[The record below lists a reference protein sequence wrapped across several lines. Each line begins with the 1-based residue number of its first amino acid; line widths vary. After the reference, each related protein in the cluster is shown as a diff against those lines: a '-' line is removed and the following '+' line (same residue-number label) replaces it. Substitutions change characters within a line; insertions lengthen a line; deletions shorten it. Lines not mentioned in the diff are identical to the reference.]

1 MLIVLIAIGII
12 GIITGIIMLKKMYDE
27 VYGGA
32 TILICALILV
42 SSIIASLVLT
52 TELVEGRCIPEKVEM
67 YEEENAK
74 IEADVAIAIETYMT
88 HEGQTMDN
96 ASKRIEPGS
105 SLTIIAAYPELRS
118 SELVAESIRIHNEN
132 NQKIKSLRDDLIDLR
147 AIRWWLYF
155 GE

>member
-1 MLIVLIAIGII
+1 MLIVLAVIGII
-12 GIITGIIMLKKMYDE
+12 GIIVGIIMYNKMFDE
-27 VYGGA
+27 TYSGV
-32 TILICALILV
+32 TILV
-42 SSIIASLVLT
+42 SALVLASCVIASLVLT
-52 TELVEGRCIPEKVEM
+52 TELIEGRCLPEKIEM

-74 IEADVAIAIETYMT
+74 IESDVAIAIEAYMT

-118 SELVAESIRIHNEN
+118 SDLVAESIRIHNEN
-132 NQKIKSLRDDLIDLR
+132 NQKIKSLKDDLINLK

>member
-1 MLIVLIAIGII
+1 MLIVLAVIGII
-12 GIITGIIMLKKMYDE
+12 GIIVGIIMYNKMFDE
-27 VYGGA
+27 TYCGV
-32 TILICALILV
+32 TILV
-42 SSIIASLVLT
+42 SALVLASCVIASLVLT
-52 TELVEGRCIPEKVEM
+52 TELIEGRCLPEKIEM

-74 IEADVAIAIETYMT
+74 IESDVAIAIEAYMT

-118 SELVAESIRIHNEN
+118 SDLVAESIRIHNEN
-132 NQKIKSLRDDLIDLR
+132 NQKIKSLKDDLINLK

>member
-1 MLIVLIAIGII
+1 MLIVLATIGII
-12 GIITGIIMLKKMYDE
+12 GIIAGIVMYNKIYDE
-27 VYGGA
+27 VYGYA
-32 TILICALILV
+32 TILICALMLV
-42 SSIIASLVLT
+42 SFIIASFVLT
-52 TELVEGRCIPEKVEM
+52 TELVKGNCIPEKVEM

-74 IEADVAIAIETYMT
+74 IESDIAIAIEAYME

-118 SELVAESIRIHNEN
+118 SELVAESIRIHNDN
-132 NQKIKSLRDDLIDLR
+132 NQKIKSLKDDLISLK

-155 GE
+155 GK

>member
-1 MLIVLIAIGII
+1 MLIVFIAIGII
-12 GIITGIIMLKKMYDE
+12 GIITGIIMFNKMYDE
-27 VYGGA
+27 TYGGV
-32 TILICALILV
+32 TILISALVLF
-42 SSIIASLVLT
+42 SCIIASLVLT
-52 TELVEGRCIPEKVEM
+52 TELVEGKYIPEKIEM

-74 IEADVAIAIETYMT
+74 IESDVAIAIETYMT

-132 NQKIKSLRDDLIDLR
+132 NQKIKSLRDDLIGLK

-155 GE
+155 GK

>member
-1 MLIVLIAIGII
+1 MLIVLATIGII
-12 GIITGIIMLKKMYDE
+12 GIIAGIIMYNKMYDE
-27 VYGGA
+27 VYGYA
-32 TILICALILV
+32 TILICSLMLV
-42 SSIIASLVLT
+42 SFIIASLVLT
-52 TELVEGRCIPEKVEM
+52 TELVEGNCIPEKVEM

-74 IEADVAIAIETYMT
+74 IESDIAIAIEAYME

-96 ASKRIEPGS
+96 ASKRIESGS

-132 NQKIKSLRDDLIDLR
+132 NQKIKSLRDDLIGLK

-155 GE
+155 GK